1 MNNHDTDIDSLFAKR
16 NHSIQPLEQNSSELT
31 ANGAKDLATPFDK
44 LNAAAARLAQTFD
57 SLPSNAD
64 ARRSAK
70 SAAGTAKTP
79 ATAEQPKPARVGRF
93 ATLEDF
99 VAGKKNVVSLN
110 VAYSILDMPGQYSP
124 LLFYGASGLG
134 KTHLLQ
140 GIYTECVRRKI
151 RAMYCTAE
159 QFITEYMDALRNN
172 TCSSNRAKFQK
183 LRFLMLDNL
192 DFLQGKVSTQR
203 ELHTI
208 VSDLLANGAQVVF
221 ASTEHPR
228 NLTGLEKSL
237 QSLFDGGLI
246 SPLQQSEFETRL
258 EIVRR
263 MISARG
269 INLPPESIRQIASQ
283 CSGNVREIIGV
294 LNRLE
299 ISLIA
304 DPSFNAQSLTVLK
317 VQEILDE
324 WVRDTNFMVS
334 LAKIEK
340 TVCQAFDLHDTDQ
353 ILQILIGVDF
363 QQNRPRVAAALRQGQ
378 FAGIDFLQRFQRDAG
393 TVGHIHIDRS
403 AVCALEAGRNGFLY
417 RRSGGVVIDLCL
429 VRIHRYVHRH
439 TAVYNRGIDD
449 PVASLIADQ
458 VVGDA
463 VRRFERRRGFKEGV
477 YAGIPSG
484 KGNDTVIIRRVSC
497 SDSGPAGINEG
508 LRL

>member
-1 MNNHDTDIDSLFAKR
+1 MHNHDTDIDSLFVR
-16 NHSIQPLEQNSSELT
+16 SNRSNVPLEQNSSDSPSD
-31 ANGAKDLATPFDK
+31 GAATLATPYDK

-70 SAAGTAKTP
+70 SAAAGTAKTP
-79 ATAEQPKPARVGRF
+79 ATAEQPKPTRVGRF

-246 SPLQQSEFETRL
+246 SPLQQSEFEARL

-304 DPSFNAQSLTVLK
+304 DPSINAQSLTVLK

-340 TVCQAFDLHDTDQ
+340 TVCQAFDLHDTDLKSNNRTRQ
-353 ILQILIGVDF
+353 YSYPRMLAMWLARKYTRKALSEIGDYFGNRSHSTVISAQKKVDEW
-363 QQNRPRVAAALRQGQ
+363 
-378 FAGIDFLQRFQRDAG
+378 ISHRF
-393 TVGHIHIDRS
+393 
-403 AVCALEAGRNGFLY
+403 
-417 RRSGGVVIDLCL
+417 VIDMNNKSLEISAAIQSLEDRLRRCL
-429 VRIHRYVHRH
+429 
-439 TAVYNRGIDD
+439 
-449 PVASLIADQ
+449 
-458 VVGDA
+458 
-463 VRRFERRRGFKEGV
+463 
-477 YAGIPSG
+477 
-484 KGNDTVIIRRVSC
+484 
-497 SDSGPAGINEG
+497 
-508 LRL
+508 